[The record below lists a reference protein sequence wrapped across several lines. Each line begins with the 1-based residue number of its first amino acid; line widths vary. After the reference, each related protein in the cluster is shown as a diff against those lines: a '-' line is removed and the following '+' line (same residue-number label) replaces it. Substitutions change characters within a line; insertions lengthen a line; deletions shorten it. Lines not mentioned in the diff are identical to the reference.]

1 MGGSHSDY
9 DASLTSNWTENK
21 AISAEVEA
29 ELANKP
35 TYRVLPSSQSRM
47 VTFQFLK
54 Q

>member
-9 DASLTSNWTENK
+9 DANLSSNWTENK
-21 AISAEVEA
+21 AISAEDEA

-35 TYRVLPSSQSRM
+35 TYRVLHSSQSRM

>member
-21 AISAEVEA
+21 AISAEEA

-35 TYRVLPSSQSRM
+35 TYRVLPSSQNRM
-47 VTFQFLK
+47 VTFKFLK